1 MRRLRVLLVSLVL
14 LATSSLLAIPAA
26 AFAPANPSFERTWER
41 TAKPVADG
49 AISRT
54 WMWGPE
60 AFTGAIQ
67 EPYAESPGELRAV
80 QYYDKSRME
89 ITQPNADPTSI
100 WYVTNGL
107 LVVELMSGRM
117 QIGDSSFTD
126 RAPAAVNVAGD
137 PDDPLTYAVLAT
149 LRDAPALPDGAL
161 VTQMIDA
168 TGAVSDAPET
178 AGYNATAANHVTA
191 PGIDHQVASPFWNFM
206 TSSGTVYENGGYTT
220 APLFENP
227 YYATGLPIIE
237 PYWAYVKVGGVLRLV
252 LLQCFERRCLTYTP
266 DNPEGWQVEAGN
278 VGQHYYRWRTAEAG
292 AAQVTLAGASEHG
305 FNATDSELRF
315 DINGTTLANDPAAVY
330 VWINDFLYTDFA
342 VQISGNSIALPF
354 AFFDADERN
363 EVILLARDVG
373 DNEIYA
379 EFAFWTGDEVL
390 DVAVLDESGQPANG
404 ALVTALLGD
413 DQSVSAQATAVDGVA
428 RFESLPD
435 RTIIFDA
442 TASGNRFGSLATTG
456 GAGSAE
462 VHLKGF
468 DAPSPI

>member
-14 LATSSLLAIPAA
+14 LATPSLLAIPAA

-41 TAKPVADG
+41 TDKPVADG

-161 VTQMIDA
+161 VTQMI
-168 TGAVSDAPET
+168 
-178 AGYNATAANHVTA
+178 
-191 PGIDHQVASPFWNFM
+191 
-206 TSSGTVYENGGYTT
+206 
-220 APLFENP
+220 
-227 YYATGLPIIE
+227 
-237 PYWAYVKVGGVLRLV
+237 
-252 LLQCFERRCLTYTP
+252 
-266 DNPEGWQVEAGN
+266 
-278 VGQHYYRWRTAEAG
+278 
-292 AAQVTLAGASEHG
+292 
-305 FNATDSELRF
+305 
-315 DINGTTLANDPAAVY
+315 
-330 VWINDFLYTDFA
+330 
-342 VQISGNSIALPF
+342 
-354 AFFDADERN
+354 
-363 EVILLARDVG
+363 
-373 DNEIYA
+373 
-379 EFAFWTGDEVL
+379 
-390 DVAVLDESGQPANG
+390 
-404 ALVTALLGD
+404 
-413 DQSVSAQATAVDGVA
+413 
-428 RFESLPD
+428 
-435 RTIIFDA
+435 
-442 TASGNRFGSLATTG
+442 
-456 GAGSAE
+456 
-462 VHLKGF
+462 
-468 DAPSPI
+468 